1 MSGLSRVIGKAR
13 SGGEEA
19 GAHWLSISDLMAG
32 LMMVFLFIA
41 IALMMNA
48 NRERDYANI
57 ERDKIKKVAV
67 AYQQNQVDIFNALMR
82 EFEKDLARW
91 DADIDRETLSF
102 EFKSPEVL
110 FEQGDTQIKP
120 LFQEILNDFF
130 PRYIQTLRQFK
141 ESVNEIRVE
150 GHTSSEWNQG
160 ISETDAYFQN
170 MQLSQGRTR
179 SVLSYVYE
187 LPEVESD
194 RSWIKKSF
202 AAVGFSS
209 AHIKLLEDTDEEDK
223 AASRRVTFRVI
234 TNAETQI
241 RKIIEED

>member
-1 MSGLSRVIGKAR
+1 MTGLSRAFGKAR
-13 SGGEEA
+13 VEGEEA

-48 NRERDYANI
+48 NRERDDANI

-82 EFEKDLARW
+82 EFEKDLVRW

-110 FEQGDTQIKP
+110 FERGDTQIKP
-120 LFQEILNDFF
+120 LFREILNDFF
-130 PRYIQTLRQFK
+130 PRYIQTLRHFK
-141 ESVNEIRVE
+141 ESVSEIRVE
-150 GHTSSEWNQG
+150 GHTSSEWQQG
-160 ISETDAYFQN
+160 LSETEAYFRN
-170 MQLSQGRTR
+170 MELSQSRTR
-179 SVLSYVYE
+179 SVLRYVYE
-187 LPEVESD
+187 LRDVEID
-194 RSWIKKSF
+194 RPWIKKTF

-209 AHIKLLEDTDEEDK
+209 AHIKFFEGTVEEDK
-223 AASRRVTFRVI
+223 VASRRVSFRVI

-241 RKIIEED
+241 RKIIEDD